1 MKVTVMVGGG
11 FVLSKSNTK
20 RIMISLPQHLLQEV
34 DGVIQKEK
42 SNRSEFIRQAMHLYL
57 KERKKRTI
65 RETMQKGYMEM
76 AKINLKMASEAFGAE
91 EEADHTLVRLVSG
104 VWPVIVKRGDV
115 FFADLSPVVGS
126 EQGGV
131 RPVLVI
137 QNDIG
142 NRFSPTVIVAAITAQ
157 IQKAKLPTH
166 VEIDAKTYGFDRDSV
181 ILLEQIRTIDKQRLT
196 DKITHLDDEMMDR
209 VHESLQISLGLIDF

>member
-1 MKVTVMVGGG
+1 
-11 FVLSKSNTK
+11 
-20 RIMISLPQHLLQEV
+20 MISLPDQLLKEV
-34 DGVIQKEK
+34 DVIVEKEN
-42 SNRSEFIRQAMHLYL
+42 SNRSEFIRQAMKLYL
-57 KERKKRTI
+57 LERKKRHL
-65 RETMQKGYMEM
+65 RESMQRGYMEM
-76 AKINLKMASEAFGAE
+76 AKINLNIAAEAFQAE
-91 EEADHTLVRLVSG
+91 EEAGSTLDRLVSG
-104 VWPVIVKRGDV
+104 VWSLIVKRGDV

-131 RPVLVI
+131 RPVLII

-166 VEIDAKTYGFDRDSV
+166 VEIDAKSYGFDRDSV

-196 DKITHLDDEMMDR
+196 DKITHLDEEMMEK
-209 VHESLQISLGLIDF
+209 VHEAIQISLGLIDF